1 MRTKSKEKS
10 KELPKKRSRKTVN
23 KTEKKIEVKPKTTK
37 KIKRVNTSIKN
48 TDLTFKYKGNGRWAM
63 FQLKED
69 FDIAENYE
77 AIEQELINVFGEG
90 IEYFIPVY
98 REKIDSSAVG
108 LILFDGYIFLRF
120 IDRKECILDIGD
132 CRYIQGPLMMGGKVS
147 YATDKEINILRANL
161 YKKLQKR
168 FPRRGQTIVPKS
180 GTFKNLEGKVV
191 GIDRKNRVVRAVFK
205 QSSREVGA
213 DINVINLDFE
223 EK

>member
-1 MRTKSKEKS
+1 MKEKF
-10 KELPKKRSRKTVN
+10 KKVPKKRGRK
-23 KTEKKIEVKPKTTK
+23 PGSGTTK
-37 KIKRVNTSIKN
+37 KIDKKSNKKDIIQNTN
-48 TDLTFKYKGNGRWAM
+48 LTFKYKGNGRWVI

-69 FDIAENYE
+69 CDISENYE
-77 AIEQELINVFGEG
+77 AIEQELNNSFGDD
-90 IEYFIPVY
+90 IEHFIPVY
-98 REKIDSSAVG
+98 REKIDKSSVG
-108 LILFDGYIFLRF
+108 LTLFDGYIFLRY
-120 IDRKECILDIGD
+120 KSGQECVYNPGEYRFLE
-132 CRYIQGPLMMGGKVS
+132 GPLMRGGKIN
-147 YATDKEINILRANL
+147 YASDREINILRANL

-168 FPRRGQTIVPKS
+168 FPRRGQMITPKS